1 MYDRFKLRAVME
13 TQGRRVDWLAD
24 QLEVGETH
32 VSKVLN
38 GHAPLAEK
46 FALKAAR
53 VLGVP
58 VEMLRADEHAEVKVS
73 A

>member
-1 MYDRFKLRAVME
+1 MDA
-13 TQGRRVDWLAD
+13 QGRRVSWLAD
-24 QLEVGETH
+24 QLDVGETH

-58 VEMLRADEHAEVKVS
+58 VEMLRADEPAEEKVL